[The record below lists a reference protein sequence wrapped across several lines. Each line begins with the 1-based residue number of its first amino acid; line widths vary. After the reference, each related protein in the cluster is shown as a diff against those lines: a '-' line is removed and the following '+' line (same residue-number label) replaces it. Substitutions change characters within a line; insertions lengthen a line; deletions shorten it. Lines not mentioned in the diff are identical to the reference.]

1 MQNNEPRRYDRNLR
15 ETLTKIISISNQK
28 GGVGKTST
36 AVNLSSAIAYC
47 GKRVLLIDA
56 DPQANATSGV
66 GVEVNDEGKSTYELL
81 ISNEPVT
88 ECIKKTDFENLDLI
102 PSNINLVA
110 AEIELVSVLSRER
123 VLRDKLAGLPSG
135 MYDFVFIDC
144 PPSLGIITLNSLT
157 SANTVLIP
165 VQCEYYA
172 LEGLSQLLNTIKNVK
187 NNYNHYLNIE
197 GYLLTMFDSR
207 LKLAN
212 QVEGELRK
220 FFGEKVYDVKISRN
234 VKIGE
239 APSFGKP
246 IINYEPDSTG
256 AKNYLQLAV
265 EFLSKNGVDV
275 STLKRE
281 GSSETE
287 DLF

>member
-36 AVNLSSAIAYC
+36 AVNLSSAIAYF

-81 ISNEPVT
+81 ISNESVT